1 MNSRFVNLMS
11 NFISFYEFL
20 QRYKKKGFQANI
32 GCQMSKEKIF
42 KALWIYEPK
51 VKVWTHIRI
60 SKARQFFQSRTFSIV
75 FADSRTSRLVFFVF

>member
-32 GCQMSKEKIF
+32 GCQMSKEKN
-42 KALWIYEPK
+42 L
-51 VKVWTHIRI
+51 
-60 SKARQFFQSRTFSIV
+60 
-75 FADSRTSRLVFFVF
+75 